1 MKKNFLLLIIALLFF
16 TTIPTYSIDIQ
27 NLLSQIGFNIFAEK
41 DPKTEITK
49 ILEKQQ
55 NYANKQN
62 YKKLQQLYSKD
73 YANFDGIKLDEYIS
87 SIQDTW
93 KIYDKLNYTTTI
105 NYINVNGDYATV
117 DATDTTN
124 GTTKKPYENIE
135 GKGVLNATS
144 KTLYYFKKE
153 QGEWKIV
160 ADMVYSEK
168 TSIKYGSAKEIEIK
182 MDAPECVSAENEYN
196 VKISAD
202 LPDGTGLIASIASE
216 NIQYPQ
222 AINREEVFRPMKQSG
237 ELERVLI
244 ANNEGKNEIAIA
256 SVALAKAVVDENSRI
271 NIKVDGVA
279 FVASRINVIPKRVKA
294 NE

>member
-1 MKKNFLLLIIALLFF
+1 
-16 TTIPTYSIDIQ
+16 
-27 NLLSQIGFNIFAEK
+27 
-41 DPKTEITK
+41 
-49 ILEKQQ
+49 
-55 NYANKQN
+55 
-62 YKKLQQLYSKD
+62 
-73 YANFDGIKLDEYIS
+73 
-87 SIQDTW
+87 
-93 KIYDKLNYTTTI
+93 
-105 NYINVNGDYATV
+105 
-117 DATDTTN
+117 
-124 GTTKKPYENIE
+124 
-135 GKGVLNATS
+135 
-144 KTLYYFKKE
+144 
-153 QGEWKIV
+153 
-160 ADMVYSEK
+160 MVYSEK

-216 NIQYPQ
+216 TIQYPQ
-222 AINREEVFRPMKQSG
+222 AINREEIFRPMKQSG

-256 SVALAKAVVDENSRI
+256 SVALAKAVVDENSQI